1 GKRKQGRLEL
11 YGRQRS
17 KCPRPSNLILC
28 AKPST
33 PDLIVPLPLSFHHYP
48 VGQSCG
54 ALGDSFKANFMVN
67 VIRHAAHI
75 ETCPKH
81 KSWPQCVTTMKSVS
95 FPVSS
100 LMPWSDTISEE
111 PGVSNS
117 EIRSTASCGISMR
130 SRAALALAVNGTC
143 GAAPR
148 GSSSGIDTTVQRV
161 AAPSFGNFIA
171 VNTCVPNG
179 SCGFRI
185 LTGASNSGVKPCR
198 TKSLLNLRL
207 TKTEIGIAF

>member
-1 GKRKQGRLEL
+1 M
-11 YGRQRS
+11 
-17 KCPRPSNLILC
+17 
-28 AKPST
+28 
-33 PDLIVPLPLSFHHYP
+33 PDLIVTITLSFHHYT
-48 VGQSCG
+48 VGQSGG

-67 VIRHAAHI
+67 VTRHAAHI

-81 KSWPQCVTTMKSVS
+81 KPWPQCVTTMKSVS

-130 SRAALALAVNGTC
+130 SRAALALAGDGTC

-148 GSSSGIDTTVQRV
+148 RNSSGIDTTVQRV
-161 AAPSFGNFIA
+161 AAPSF
-171 VNTCVPNG
+171 
-179 SCGFRI
+179 R
-185 LTGASNSGVKPCR
+185 NS
-198 TKSLLNLRL
+198 
-207 TKTEIGIAF
+207 